1 MVVSVSLRVR
11 VNVRNIYNTETRQ
24 SAHLKNVEQDYYY
37 LIDCSNAQRVAS
49 QPSFQ
54 KSLKKKK
61 SSNSNTLREKLPPPL
76 ASNYAFFDELKNKAM
91 KNTMLRV
98 SS

>member
-24 SAHLKNVEQDYYY
+24 SAHLKNVEQVYYF
-37 LIDCSNAQRVAS
+37 DCSNAQRVAS

-61 SSNSNTLREKLPPPL
+61 STSTRNTLREKLPPPL

>member
-37 LIDCSNAQRVAS
+37 SIDCSNAQRVAS

-54 KSLKKKK
+54 KSLKKK
-61 SSNSNTLREKLPPPL
+61 NLPNTLREKLPPPL